1 VLARLQPRLTFANV
15 MSMIAVFIALGAG
28 AYAAGLKKNSVK
40 SKQIASGAVKT
51 AELADGAVT
60 SPKVADGAITGAKAD
75 EASFG
80 IVPDA
85 AALGGLPPGTFERS
99 NRVMYGFSG
108 NANGITTE
116 IFSWPDMG
124 LRVRGDGDV
133 DSSDLGVTIEN
144 TGGAGLINVL
154 FDVGGGGGTAAT
166 NFPYELPNA
175 EENVI
180 LVSENDPTKAVLL
193 RCLSQDAVG
202 IPSRAYCW
210 GIRSK
215 P

>member
-1 VLARLQPRLTFANV
+1 MFADLRPRLTFANV
-15 MSMIAVFIALGAG
+15 VSIVALFIALGAG

-40 SKQIASGAVKT
+40 SKQIAAGAVKT
-51 AELADGAVT
+51 DELADGAVT
-60 SPKVADGAITGAKAD
+60 SSKVADGAITGAKVD
-75 EASFG
+75 ESSLST
-80 IVPDA
+80 VPDA

-99 NRVMYGFSG
+99 SRVMYGFSG

-116 IFSWPDMG
+116 IFSWPAMG

-133 DSSDLGVTIEN
+133 DSSDLGVVIEN
-144 TGGAGLINVL
+144 TGGAGLISIL
-154 FDVGGGGGTAAT
+154 SEVGGGGLLSAT
-166 NFPYELPNA
+166 NSPVALPNTD
-175 EENVI
+175 EDFI

-202 IPSRAYCW
+202 IPSRVYCW